1 MPPGQVDGRA
11 WRMKRLRVP
20 GGAFLAAVVVA
31 CCAWLLFYSR
41 ETVTRAAQNVMQDE
55 VGRGNFSGAVLV
67 SRAGRIVFE
76 RAYGFA
82 DANRKVPNTTR
93 TRFLVGSITKS
104 FTAVLVMQ
112 LEQEK
117 RISLSDSI
125 CQYLQECP
133 PGWRVITLHHL
144 LSHTSGI
151 FNVTESPEFESLKGI
166 AQTRGQMLARM
177 VHQPLAFAA
186 GEKFQ
191 YSNSNYYLLGIV
203 IEKVTGDSFEH
214 VLQRRILDPLGMHD
228 TGMFRN
234 DPVFAGQAHGYRR
247 DAAGTYE
254 DDPPMHE
261 SWAFSSG
268 GMYSTLHDLA
278 TFSNAF
284 SVEELV
290 PRAALERMWRP
301 TSGGYGY
308 GFQTPAVSSWT
319 FDRRMVE
326 HGGRMPGFVS
336 MFQRFPDDGITVIVL
351 SNHIDA
357 APARVARGLGAAN
370 FGVPY
375 QSVFERKPIK
385 VSSEV
390 MQRFAGEY
398 EFDGMRFS
406 LFEKDGGLFARVGE
420 APEISIHFESE
431 SAFFVDGMEGTV
443 VALEDSKGA
452 VTGLSVPVRGSMRE
466 ARRLH

>member
-1 MPPGQVDGRA
+1 
-11 WRMKRLRVP
+11 MKRLRVP
-20 GGAFLAAVVVA
+20 AGAFLGAVVVA

-41 ETVTRAAQNVMQDE
+41 ATVTRAAEKAMQDE
-55 VGRGNFSGAVLV
+55 VERGNFSGAVLV
-67 SRAGRIVFE
+67 SRAGHIVFE
-76 RAYGFA
+76 RAYGFS
-82 DANRKVPNTTR
+82 DANRKVPNTTQ
-93 TRFLVGSITKS
+93 TRFLLGSITKS

-112 LEQEK
+112 LEHEK
-117 RISLSDSI
+117 QISLSDSI

-133 PGWRVITLHHL
+133 PGWRAITLHHL

-151 FNVTESPEFESLKGI
+151 FNVTEAPEFESLKSI

-177 VHQPLAFAA
+177 FHHPLAFAA

-203 IEKVTGDSFEH
+203 IETVTGDSFAH
-214 VLQRRILDPLGMHD
+214 VLQRRILDPLGMRD
-228 TGMFRN
+228 TGMFR
-234 DPVFAGQAHGYRR
+234 DDSVFAGQAHGYRR

-268 GMYSTLHDLA
+268 GMYSTLRDLA
-278 TFSNAF
+278 TFSNALTA
-284 SVEELV
+284 EELV

-301 TSGGYGY
+301 TSGEYGY
-308 GFQTPAVSSWT
+308 GFQTPAASSWT

-326 HGGRMPGFVS
+326 HGGRMPGFVT
-336 MFQRFPDDGITVIVL
+336 MFQRFLDDGVTVIVL
-351 SNHIDA
+351 SNQIDA
-357 APARVARGLGAAN
+357 APARVARGLGAAT

-390 MQRFAGEY
+390 LQRFAGEY

-406 LFEKDGGLFARVGE
+406 LFQRNGEMFARVGE
-420 APEISIHFESE
+420 APEVSILFESE
-431 SAFFVDGMEGTV
+431 SAFFVNGMEGTV
-443 VALEDSKGA
+443 VAMEDSKGA

-466 ARRLH
+466 ARKLH

>member
-1 MPPGQVDGRA
+1 
-11 WRMKRLRVP
+11 MKRLRVP